1 MKIIVGQGSCG
12 IASGAKKTEAEFKRL
27 IQEKKL
33 NAAVSITGCIGS
45 CYLEPIVDIIDDS
58 GTMYRYVHITAD
70 KAEAV
75 VNQHII
81 ENKPVVEYL
90 ISEAGKAFLEKQT
103 RIALKNCGVIN
114 PEDIN
119 DYIASGGYQAVRKA
133 LFEMDGDSICKE
145 IEKSGLRGRG
155 GGGFPTGKKWVQV
168 RSQPEPIKYIVCNGD
183 EGDPGAFMDRSVMEG
198 DPHKM
203 LEGMI
208 IAGIATGAQVGYI
221 YVRA

>member
-33 NAAVSITGCIGS
+33 NAPVFITGCIGS
-45 CYLEPIVDIIDDS
+45 CYLEPIVDVIDDN
-58 GTMYRYVHITAD
+58 GTLYRYVHMTAE

-119 DYIASGGYQAVRKA
+119 DYISSGGYQAVRKV
-133 LFEMDGDSICKE
+133 LFEMDGDGICK
-145 IEKSGLRGRG
+145 
-155 GGGFPTGKKWVQV
+155 
-168 RSQPEPIKYIVCNGD
+168 
-183 EGDPGAFMDRSVMEG
+183 
-198 DPHKM
+198 
-203 LEGMI
+203 
-208 IAGIATGAQVGYI
+208 
-221 YVRA
+221 